1 MSRENVEVVQAA
13 YRAINDADEEAFV
26 RLAASDFELESHLL
40 LDQGTFHGHEG
51 ARAYA
56 EALRE
61 AWGETLRSYPEDLT
75 EHGDRVV
82 VMALTSAKGTTSGAA
97 TEARVAHVW
106 TIRGGKI
113 ARLQTFR
120 NPDEAL
126 EAVGLRE

>member
-1 MSRENVEVVQAA
+1 
-13 YRAINDADEEAFV
+13 
-26 RLAASDFELESHLL
+26 
-40 LDQGTFHGHEG
+40 
-51 ARAYA
+51 
-56 EALRE
+56 
-61 AWGETLRSYPEDLT
+61 LT